1 VTGDARPGRA
11 AVGPA
16 AVASPASPPPI
27 LSFHEVSAERA
38 PRDAEYWVDGSQNLG
53 VNDERA
59 YDDRVDGNGCLAAHA
74 VLGKLSWA
82 MRSETGPVRSGNE
95 DFADAFVPTAPDDA
109 WDRGPLFVVA
119 DGMGGHA
126 AGDVASRLAVE
137 ATLDTWS
144 GGNGAA
150 PQQGLRAAI
159 RHANTAVYDAS
170 LAPGHHGMGTTVVA
184 LTVAGREAII
194 GHVGD
199 SRAYLVRD
207 AECAQLTADHSR
219 VGEMVRMKLLTPE
232 EAATHPARSQLTRSL
247 GTDLGVQVDLTRQP
261 VQRADTILLCTDGL
275 WDVVSRTEMADA
287 VMLVAG
293 EDRPPPAAAVDRL
306 VELAMARGASDNV
319 TALTVTVTSALP
331 IPAAAGRRFFRR
343 GRS

>member
-1 VTGDARPGRA
+1 MNDD
-11 AVGPA
+11 
-16 AVASPASPPPI
+16 
-27 LSFHEVSAERA
+27 RA
-38 PRDAEYWVDGSQNLG
+38 PRDA
-53 VNDERA
+53 A
-59 YDDRVDGNGCLAAHA
+59 TGNGPRAGHG

-82 MRSETGPVRSGNE
+82 LRSETGPVRSDNE

-137 ATLDTWS
+137 AALETWT
-144 GGNGAA
+144 GGNAAA
-150 PQQGLRAAI
+150 PQQGVRAAI

-170 LAPGHHGMGTTVVA
+170 LAPGHRGMGTTVVA
-184 LTVAGREAII
+184 LTLAGHEAVI

-199 SRAYLVRD
+199 SRAYLVRA
-207 AECAQLTADHSR
+207 AECTQLTADHSR

-232 EAATHPARSQLTRSL
+232 EAAAHPARSQLTRSL
-247 GTDLGVQVDLTRQP
+247 GTDIGVQVDLTRQP
-261 VQRADTILLCTDGL
+261 VQRADTIVLCTDGL
-275 WDVVSRTEMADA
+275 WDVVSRAEMADA

-293 EDRPPPAAAVDRL
+293 EDRPPPNAAVDRL
-306 VELAMARGASDNV
+306 VELALKRGASDNV

-331 IPAAAGRRFFRR
+331 IPAPTRERRLFRR